1 MLVAYLVG
9 DAAVVPLEVKKFL
22 TRKLPAYMVPAFVF
36 PIAALP
42 LTPNKKID
50 RKTLAAMPFP
60 FSEDMAVAET
70 AGNEIEGKLLGLW
83 KEVLDLDNI
92 SLSANFFSL
101 GGHSIR
107 ATQLVNRIYETFDI
121 RLKLRHVFMNPTI
134 HQLAAIISKL
144 DTDKFSNI
152 AKVPVAD
159 HYPVAPAQ
167 KELWL
172 AGQFEE
178 GRIAYNMT
186 AAFRLQGTLDKQ
198 ALQQAFGY
206 VINRH
211 ESLRTVFPE
220 INGTP
225 VQKIIPVDQFAFRIN
240 ASKLDALSDTFESDL
255 NDEIVKVTSHAFDL
269 ENGPLLAASLID
281 IGAGE
286 HLFIFA
292 IHHIICDGWSLQIM
306 TEELIYAY
314 NKFVKST
321 QPDLPELTLQY
332 KDVTHW
338 MERQNEDA
346 GMAEFWQQQLH
357 NYKPKPIFAYDK
369 APSGTPSFGGSKQTF
384 SFDEATTRA
393 IRALVAQ
400 EDTTLFL
407 FLVALVNFVA
417 FKYSDRDDLCIGSPV
432 AGREH
437 PDLDRQIGMY
447 VNTLPMRN
455 QFKATDRFSD
465 LLGGCKRV
473 ALSAFERPQFN
484 VGGLSDAF
492 NGDLRADRGKL
503 FDILLVL
510 QKPGVDFDKINGFE
524 GLKMSA
530 YPIPHSFSRLP
541 MTFNFIEKENEIAC
555 ELEYNVSLY
564 FEDTILLLIE
574 KMKKAVGVILEN
586 PGLSIKDHQL
596 ELDIEKTIKE
606 ETTDIRLNF

>member
-1 MLVAYLVG
+1 
-9 DAAVVPLEVKKFL
+9 
-22 TRKLPAYMVPAFVF
+22 
-36 PIAALP
+36 
-42 LTPNKKID
+42 
-50 RKTLAAMPFP
+50 
-60 FSEDMAVAET
+60 
-70 AGNEIEGKLLGLW
+70 
-83 KEVLDLDNI
+83 
-92 SLSANFFSL
+92 
-101 GGHSIR
+101 
-107 ATQLVNRIYETFDI
+107 
-121 RLKLRHVFMNPTI
+121 
-134 HQLAAIISKL
+134 
-144 DTDKFSNI
+144 
-152 AKVPVAD
+152 
-159 HYPVAPAQ
+159 
-167 KELWL
+167 
-172 AGQFEE
+172 
-178 GRIAYNMT
+178 
-186 AAFRLQGTLDKQ
+186 
-198 ALQQAFGY
+198 
-206 VINRH
+206 
-211 ESLRTVFPE
+211 
-220 INGTP
+220 
-225 VQKIIPVDQFAFRIN
+225 
-240 ASKLDALSDTFESDL
+240 
-255 NDEIVKVTSHAFDL
+255 
-269 ENGPLLAASLID
+269 
-281 IGAGE
+281 
-286 HLFIFA
+286 
-292 IHHIICDGWSLQIM
+292 
-306 TEELIYAY
+306 
-314 NKFVKST
+314 
-321 QPDLPELTLQY
+321 
-332 KDVTHW
+332 
-338 MERQNEDA
+338 
-346 GMAEFWQQQLH
+346 
-357 NYKPKPIFAYDK
+357 
-369 APSGTPSFGGSKQTF
+369 
-384 SFDEATTRA
+384 
-393 IRALVAQ
+393 
-400 EDTTLFL
+400 LFL